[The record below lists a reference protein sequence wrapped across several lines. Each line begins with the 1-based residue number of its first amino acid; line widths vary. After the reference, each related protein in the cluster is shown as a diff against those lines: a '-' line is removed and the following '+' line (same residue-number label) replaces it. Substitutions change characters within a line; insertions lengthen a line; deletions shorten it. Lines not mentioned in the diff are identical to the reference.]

1 MDFKFICILFIL
13 FFVYSFIGWCME
25 VVVTLYTTKKLVNRG
40 FLVGPICPIY
50 GFGGTLMA
58 LTLSRY
64 SEDPF
69 VVFGMAILICTV
81 LEYFTSYIM
90 EKMFKAR
97 WWDYSDHKFNLNGR
111 VCLENII
118 AFGVLALAMIY
129 FIYPILSNFFDSFNE
144 KLIYIISAV
153 LLVVGLSDLILSYT
167 TISGFKKIVTS
178 NVKQDNT
185 EEITK
190 RVRKA
195 LQSKT
200 GFVGHLYKRLVSSY
214 ATWQASESLIVSIP
228 KRVIEAAT
236 KVSNAAIDTVNKTT
250 KAINENVNKTGEAI
264 NRNIKKVNKEITKS
278 LNNRKKK

>member
-1 MDFKFICILFIL
+1 MDL
-13 FFVYSFIGWCME
+13 
-25 VVVTLYTTKKLVNRG
+25 
-40 FLVGPICPIY
+40 
-50 GFGGTLMA
+50 
-58 LTLSRY
+58 
-64 SEDPF
+64 
-69 VVFGMAILICTV
+69 
-81 LEYFTSYIM
+81 
-90 EKMFKAR
+90 
-97 WWDYSDHKFNLNGR
+97 
-111 VCLENII
+111 
-118 AFGVLALAMIY
+118 
-129 FIYPILSNFFDSFNE
+129 
-144 KLIYIISAV
+144 
-153 LLVVGLSDLILSYT
+153 
-167 TISGFKKIVTS
+167 KKIVTS

-200 GFVGHLYKRLVSSY
+200 GFIGHLYKRLVSSY